1 MRPFRTILCVT
12 SLLAQITVT
21 TLHAHQGPFDGQTF
35 KGRIAFSSDGNF
47 NDEDDW
53 GAFPTAMAILDAFG
67 LTEEIVHVDYCNI
80 LKGNDPRFYRERY
93 GHAKT

>member
-53 GAFPTAMAILDAFG
+53 GAFPTAMATLDAFG
-67 LTEEIVHVDYCNI
+67 LTEKLVHVDYCNI
-80 LKGNDPRFYRERY
+80 FKGNDPHLYRERY
-93 GHAKT
+93 RHAET